1 MCRYCRGSGA
11 DPWGCALCRSNG
23 WKYQHDPSQQKS
35 QGQSPLVRFSNRP
48 AKALHCHRRRPP
60 ARVPWA
66 EMNLLRQVN
75 PSADQ
80 DNAGTSSCFQN
91 VQTSHV
97 KGAVGDAFGANIT
110 KTRNIREKTGVQ
122 SEAEGVIAHPTARA
136 NRTICSGFPGC
147 CQKRFANPG
156 ISAAGSQMPLFGSLS
171 TKKTLLGLECS
182 KVMAMAP
189 EINQFLSTPG
199 LSKIGALYYSG
210 CLKDSPRDG
219 AGVGSASEFGP

>member
-1 MCRYCRGSGA
+1 M
-11 DPWGCALCRSNG
+11 
-23 WKYQHDPSQQKS
+23 
-35 QGQSPLVRFSNRP
+35 
-48 AKALHCHRRRPP
+48 
-60 ARVPWA
+60 
-66 EMNLLRQVN
+66 
-75 PSADQ
+75 
-80 DNAGTSSCFQN
+80 
-91 VQTSHV
+91 
-97 KGAVGDAFGANIT
+97 
-110 KTRNIREKTGVQ
+110 
-122 SEAEGVIAHPTARA
+122 IAYPTARA
-136 NRTICSGFPGC
+136 NRLSVLGFPGC

-171 TKKTLLGLECS
+171 TKKTLLGFECS